1 MLGTLKSSVP
11 HSLLRRRAK
20 YLVLNKRS
28 KISTDFRL
36 WKILMRI
43 YLELHMTL
51 KKRNVGTQERGKCTI
66 RHIPTAC
73 RIEYELKN
81 GQSWLFSLLKPE
93 NLRCMSHFCWV
104 LLCKTCQAIGT
115 SWKAKRI
122 DGLPVSDMF
131 MQVILVI
138 MTGASFSSSLYFIL
152 YSNWVFYNH

>member
-1 MLGTLKSSVP
+1 MLGTLKSSGP
-11 HSLLRRRAK
+11 PSPLRRRAE

-51 KKRNVGTQERGKCTI
+51 RKRNVGTQERGKCTI

-81 GQSWLFSLLKPE
+81 GQS
-93 NLRCMSHFCWV
+93 
-104 LLCKTCQAIGT
+104 
-115 SWKAKRI
+115 
-122 DGLPVSDMF
+122 
-131 MQVILVI
+131 
-138 MTGASFSSSLYFIL
+138 
-152 YSNWVFYNH
+152 

>member
-11 HSLLRRRAK
+11 HSLLRRRAE

-51 KKRNVGTQERGKCTI
+51 KKRNVGTQERRKCTI

-73 RIEYELKN
+73 RIDYEL
-81 GQSWLFSLLKPE
+81 
-93 NLRCMSHFCWV
+93 R
-104 LLCKTCQAIGT
+104 
-115 SWKAKRI
+115 
-122 DGLPVSDMF
+122 MF
-131 MQVILVI
+131 KVD
-138 MTGASFSSSLYFIL
+138 YFH
-152 YSNWVFYNH
+152 S